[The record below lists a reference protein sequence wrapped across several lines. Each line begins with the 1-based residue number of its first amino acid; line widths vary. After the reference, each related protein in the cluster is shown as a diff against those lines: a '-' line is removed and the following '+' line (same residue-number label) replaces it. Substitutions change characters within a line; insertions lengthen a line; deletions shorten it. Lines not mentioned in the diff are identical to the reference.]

1 MLIEHIFLGFC
12 GLAAG
17 LAVSAGTFAFL
28 IVIGVIPRMIG
39 KCNRAAE
46 TLHFENAVILGGI
59 CGNLASVFLQI
70 RIPFGPALLCVYGIS
85 AGIFVGSIAVALAEI
100 LNTFPDSSGSCL
112 RWRQEKWQDRCT
124 IFLEILSHSSTM
136 IGDCSFTEEN
146 YGAIHRTPERDYQV
160 QYAEIDFDRKL

>member
-46 TLHFENAVILGGI
+46 TL
-59 CGNLASVFLQI
+59 SVFLQI

-100 LNTFPDSSGSCL
+100 LNTFPITFRRMGLKVGLFWVMLAMAAGKVAGSL
-112 RWRQEKWQDRCT
+112 YY
-124 IFLEILSHSSTM
+124 FL
-136 IGDCSFTEEN
+136 GNFK
-146 YGAIHRTPERDYQV
+146 AQ
-160 QYAEIDFDRKL
+160 

>member
-70 RIPFGPALLCVYGIS
+70 RIPFLCVYGIS

-100 LNTFPDSSGSCL
+100 LNTFPITFRRMGLKVGLFWVMLAMAAGKVAGSL
-112 RWRQEKWQDRCT
+112 YY
-124 IFLEILSHSSTM
+124 FLGNFKS
-136 IGDCSFTEEN
+136 
-146 YGAIHRTPERDYQV
+146 Q
-160 QYAEIDFDRKL
+160 

>member
-70 RIPFGPALLCVYGIS
+70 RIPFGPALLAHGLKGRTLLGHACDGGRKS
-85 AGIFVGSIAVALAEI
+85 GRIAVL
-100 LNTFPDSSGSCL
+100 FS
-112 RWRQEKWQDRCT
+112 WK
-124 IFLEILSHSSTM
+124 F
-136 IGDCSFTEEN
+136 
-146 YGAIHRTPERDYQV
+146 
-160 QYAEIDFDRKL
+160 

>member
-46 TLHFENAVILGGI
+46 TLHFENDNVKNSL
-59 CGNLASVFLQI
+59 
-70 RIPFGPALLCVYGIS
+70 
-85 AGIFVGSIAVALAEI
+85 
-100 LNTFPDSSGSCL
+100 T
-112 RWRQEKWQDRCT
+112 
-124 IFLEILSHSSTM
+124 
-136 IGDCSFTEEN
+136 
-146 YGAIHRTPERDYQV
+146 
-160 QYAEIDFDRKL
+160 

>member
-46 TLHFENAVILGGI
+46 TLHFENAVRTGASVRVRYFCRDI
-59 CGNLASVFLQI
+59 CGKHRGGARGDPEYISDY
-70 RIPFGPALLCVYGIS
+70 IPAHGLKGRTLLGHACDGGRKS
-85 AGIFVGSIAVALAEI
+85 GRIAVL
-100 LNTFPDSSGSCL
+100 FS
-112 RWRQEKWQDRCT
+112 WK
-124 IFLEILSHSSTM
+124 F
-136 IGDCSFTEEN
+136 
-146 YGAIHRTPERDYQV
+146 
-160 QYAEIDFDRKL
+160 

>member
-1 MLIEHIFLGFC
+1 MSIYFW
-12 GLAAG
+12 ASAG
-17 LAVSAGTFAFL
+17 LPRDLPSLREHLFL

-100 LNTFPDSSGSCL
+100 LNTFPITFRRMGLKVGLFWVMLAMAAGKVAGSL
-112 RWRQEKWQDRCT
+112 YY
-124 IFLEILSHSSTM
+124 FL
-136 IGDCSFTEEN
+136 GNFK
-146 YGAIHRTPERDYQV
+146 AQ
-160 QYAEIDFDRKL
+160 

>member
-46 TLHFENAVILGGI
+46 TLHFENAVILG
-59 CGNLASVFLQI
+59 
-70 RIPFGPALLCVYGIS
+70 
-85 AGIFVGSIAVALAEI
+85 
-100 LNTFPDSSGSCL
+100 
-112 RWRQEKWQDRCT
+112 
-124 IFLEILSHSSTM
+124 
-136 IGDCSFTEEN
+136 
-146 YGAIHRTPERDYQV
+146 
-160 QYAEIDFDRKL
+160 

>member
-59 CGNLASVFLQI
+59 CGNLASVFWQI

-100 LNTFPDSSGSCL
+100 LNTFPITFRRMGLKVGLFWVMLAMAAGKVAGSL
-112 RWRQEKWQDRCT
+112 YY
-124 IFLEILSHSSTM
+124 FL
-136 IGDCSFTEEN
+136 GNFK
-146 YGAIHRTPERDYQV
+146 AQ
-160 QYAEIDFDRKL
+160 